1 MRGNSPEKSLD
12 QVLGVLSVEKAKEF
26 LMDSLNLPWA
36 VTYPDHR
43 DTFNV
48 WLRRW
53 QRVFT
58 FRIEEEDGN
67 RQTKVITRE
76 QLEQFAPKLRTALRK
91 AWYERDPRQRDWY
104 FYRLRDEYH
113 SMIVRAENPH
123 LIDLTAPNAVKQLLQ
138 LEELAKVRG
147 DDAIQRTRLFERME
161 GADLFEDVPRICPF
175 EAAVYWLQIN
185 QNLMVYCEGPVCPA
199 PYFFR
204 SEKGQ
209 KYCSH
214 ECADPARKQA
224 KLNWWNENRKN
235 QVKKK

>member
-26 LMDSLNLPWA
+26 LLDSLNLPWA

-67 RQTKVITRE
+67 RQTKVITGE

-113 SMIVRAENPH
+113 RMIVRAENPH
-123 LIDLTAPNAVKQLLQ
+123 LITSLLLTPLNNCFNWKNSLKFAAMMQFNERDSLKGWRGRISSKTYQEFAHLKRLCIGSRST
-138 LEELAKVRG
+138 KTSWFIVRG
-147 DDAIQRTRLFERME
+147 RYVPRLTFSGRRRGRSIAHTNARTRR
-161 GADLFEDVPRICPF
+161 G
-175 EAAVYWLQIN
+175 N
-185 QNLMVYCEGPVCPA
+185 KQN
-199 PYFFR
+199 
-204 SEKGQ
+204 
-209 KYCSH
+209 
-214 ECADPARKQA
+214 
-224 KLNWWNENRKN
+224 
-235 QVKKK
+235 